1 MTKVIGGID
10 GLTHVT
16 ISQLCHFIKTQCLL
30 GHTDLIKSPS
40 SPSIGT
46 FSVYDDT
53 ITDAQFEIRITNNDE
68 FVNVKIYG
76 VTVYSA
82 IKELDA
88 DQYNYARTSI
98 KKLINEC
105 EFISMVQTDHEFRSV
120 IRAIMEC

>member
-1 MTKVIGGID
+1 MSKNIGGID

-30 GHTDLIKSPS
+30 GHAELSKSPS
-40 SPSIGT
+40 SPSVGI
-46 FSVYDDT
+46 FSIHNDV
-53 ITDAQFEIRITNNDE
+53 ITNDQFEIRITNNDE
-68 FVNVKIYG
+68 FINVRIYG

-105 EFISMVQTDHEFRSV
+105 EFINTVKTDSEFRSV

>member
-1 MTKVIGGID
+1 MTEVIGGID

-30 GHTDLIKSPS
+30 GRADLIKSPS

-46 FSVYDDT
+46 FSVHNDT

-82 IKELDA
+82 SKELDA

-105 EFISMVQTDHEFRSV
+105 EFISMVQTDREFRSV

>member
-1 MTKVIGGID
+1 MSKVIGDIN

-16 ISQLCHFIKTQCLL
+16 ISRLCQFIKTQCLL
-30 GHTDLIKSPS
+30 GHAELIKSLS
-40 SPSIGT
+40 SPTIGT
-46 FSVYDDT
+46 FSIHNDV

-68 FVNVKIYG
+68 FINVRIYG

-82 IKELDA
+82 SKELDA

-105 EFISMVQTDHEFRSV
+105 EFINTVKTDSEFRSV